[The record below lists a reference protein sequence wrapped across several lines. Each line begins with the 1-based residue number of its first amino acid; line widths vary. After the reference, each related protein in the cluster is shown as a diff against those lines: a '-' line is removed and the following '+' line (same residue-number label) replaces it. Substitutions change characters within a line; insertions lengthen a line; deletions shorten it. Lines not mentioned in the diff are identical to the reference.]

1 MRKNIHRQFLGFL
14 CAVMCACSVA
24 VPCFA
29 ADVAAS
35 DPEISFYMENINDA
49 QCVLTVQNG
58 KASASA
64 SVTGRRGAE
73 RCKIVLEIQKK
84 QGFCRVS
91 DISSYMNT
99 TLPSITKL
107 VQELEERNLLVKQAD
122 EKDKRVINLTLTEE
136 GKEFV
141 ELRVTHFHGEWASR
155 LPDLDDAVVDEFVH
169 AITRMQETMPG
180 IKGVKNNGKRK

>member
-1 MRKNIHRQFLGFL
+1 MTSLTEFFNKHEDDALKGISHKNSIIKRNIIAYM
-14 CAVMCACSVA
+14 AVNGECTLSELTKELHISV
-24 VPCFA
+24 P
-29 ADVAAS
+29 
-35 DPEISFYMENINDA
+35 
-49 QCVLTVQNG
+49 T
-58 KASASA
+58 
-64 SVTGRRGAE
+64 
-73 RCKIVLEIQKK
+73 
-84 QGFCRVS
+84 
-91 DISSYMNT
+91 
-99 TLPSITKL
+99 ITKL
-107 VQELEERNLLVKQAD
+107 VQELEERKLLVKQAD

>member
-1 MRKNIHRQFLGFL
+1 MTSLTEFFNKHEDDALKGISHKNSIIKRNIIAYM
-14 CAVMCACSVA
+14 AVNGECTLSELTKELHISV
-24 VPCFA
+24 P
-29 ADVAAS
+29 
-35 DPEISFYMENINDA
+35 
-49 QCVLTVQNG
+49 T
-58 KASASA
+58 
-64 SVTGRRGAE
+64 
-73 RCKIVLEIQKK
+73 
-84 QGFCRVS
+84 
-91 DISSYMNT
+91 
-99 TLPSITKL
+99 ITKL

-169 AITRMQETMPG
+169 VITRMQETMPG

>member
-1 MRKNIHRQFLGFL
+1 MTSLTEFFNKHEDDALKGISHKNSIIKRNIIAYM
-14 CAVMCACSVA
+14 AVNGECTLSELTKELHISV
-24 VPCFA
+24 P
-29 ADVAAS
+29 
-35 DPEISFYMENINDA
+35 
-49 QCVLTVQNG
+49 T
-58 KASASA
+58 
-64 SVTGRRGAE
+64 
-73 RCKIVLEIQKK
+73 
-84 QGFCRVS
+84 
-91 DISSYMNT
+91 
-99 TLPSITKL
+99 ITKL

-180 IKGVKNNGKRK
+180 IKGVKNNG

>member
-1 MRKNIHRQFLGFL
+1 MTSLTEFFNKHEDDALKGISHKNSIIKRNIIAHM
-14 CAVMCACSVA
+14 AVNGECTLSELTKELHISV
-24 VPCFA
+24 P
-29 ADVAAS
+29 
-35 DPEISFYMENINDA
+35 
-49 QCVLTVQNG
+49 T
-58 KASASA
+58 
-64 SVTGRRGAE
+64 
-73 RCKIVLEIQKK
+73 
-84 QGFCRVS
+84 
-91 DISSYMNT
+91 
-99 TLPSITKL
+99 ITKL

>member
-1 MRKNIHRQFLGFL
+1 MTQEKLKQVLDACFDAKRLIEKLPDLPDGMKPRQVHVLD
-14 CAVMCACSVA
+14 AV
-24 VPCFA
+24 
-29 ADVAAS
+29 
-35 DPEISFYMENINDA
+35 N
-49 QCVLTVQNG
+49 
-58 KASASA
+58 
-64 SVTGRRGAE
+64 
-73 RCKIVLEIQKK
+73 EIQKK

-141 ELRVTHFHGEWASR
+141 EWASR